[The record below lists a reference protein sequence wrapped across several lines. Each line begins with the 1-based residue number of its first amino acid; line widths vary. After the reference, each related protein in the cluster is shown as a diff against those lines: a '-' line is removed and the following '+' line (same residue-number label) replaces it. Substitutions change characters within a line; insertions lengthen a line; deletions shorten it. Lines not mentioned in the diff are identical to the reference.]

1 MNIKAAAAVFVI
13 SALASINP
21 AAAGIHCSDGY
32 QHVNGSLLATPYCQ
46 DQQLAQVA
54 RAYGIRVSDS
64 EIRENPNTKR
74 NICRTVGRDNRVY
87 LTCLESNPN
96 GRRF

>member
-1 MNIKAAAAVFVI
+1 MTLKSTVAIGILISAAVF
-13 SALASINP
+13 ATP
-21 AAAGIHCSDGY
+21 AAAISCSGGY
-32 QHVNGSLLATPYCQ
+32 QNVQGSPIATPYCQ

-54 RAYGIRVSDS
+54 RTYGLRVSDN
-64 EIRENPNTKR
+64 EIRNNPNTKR
-74 NICRTVGRDNRVY
+74 DVCRTVGRDNRVY